1 MTLGTNSPFDIT
13 QTPEFLEL
21 YEKGMMDSEIE
32 DALKSTLNELEP
44 INPKDL
50 KVCSS
55 MTNPPP
61 MVVAV
66 FRSMA
71 LIFEPVKVFEKIDGK
86 KTVNW
91 WATCK
96 AMVKDHLGFIKG
108 LKDFGNELSDE
119 VYEKLMRLKSSN
131 PDAFDFSLVKSK
143 SLVAAQLGA
152 WVGCQMKIH
161 LLRQLY
167 IKMGQVEATQPS
179 QQSVQ
184 EGTAA
189 DLNANETIQRDEPIR
204 FDQENLDYAE
214 TGAGLERMQLT
225 DNESE
230 ILDKID
236 SQLKLATS
244 LLKFTEDDEL
254 NELLIVD
261 KPPQIL
267 EIIFEA
273 ICYIINPPPVWVVD
287 PSSGT
292 KTVEYWK
299 TSQNMIRDKANFLN
313 SIFTYDAE
321 RQMDYHTFCVLE
333 KLAEDNPQLKNLET
347 DERAPP
353 LISGLYLW
361 IAAQKNIYYLMNIY
375 YKNCISAPQVDVE
388 VNQPSESSS
397 PERNEHKS
405 LPKPQILEEPGC
417 EDGSPVQEPISSQT
431 EVFETQNSI
440 SQNSKA
446 DTPDQGDAQTMGT
459 ELYNATEFLA
469 YFANTLTVSD
479 ISEMKSYNKRPESHL
494 RVLEGVCYV
503 LKIQPQKVWNSDKHL
518 ETFDWES
525 TIKGML
531 STNGLIRRF

>member
-1 MTLGTNSPFDIT
+1 
-13 QTPEFLEL
+13 
-21 YEKGMMDSEIE
+21 
-32 DALKSTLNELEP
+32 
-44 INPKDL
+44 
-50 KVCSS
+50 
-55 MTNPPP
+55 
-61 MVVAV
+61 
-66 FRSMA
+66 
-71 LIFEPVKVFEKIDGK
+71 
-86 KTVNW
+86 
-91 WATCK
+91 
-96 AMVKDHLGFIKG
+96 
-108 LKDFGNELSDE
+108 
-119 VYEKLMRLKSSN
+119 
-131 PDAFDFSLVKSK
+131 
-143 SLVAAQLGA
+143 
-152 WVGCQMKIH
+152 
-161 LLRQLY
+161 
-167 IKMGQVEATQPS
+167 MGQVEAKQVS
-179 QQSVQ
+179 QLSEQGVP
-184 EGTAA
+184 
-189 DLNANETIQRDEPIR
+189 DLVANETIQRDGPVR

-214 TGAGLERMQLT
+214 TGPHLEKMQLT

-273 ICYIINPPPVWVVD
+273 ICYIINPPPVWVVN
-287 PSSGT
+287 PSTGA

-299 TSQNMIRDKANFLN
+299 TAQNMIRDKANFLN

-375 YKNCISAPQVDVE
+375 YKNCISAQPVE
-388 VNQPSESSS
+388 MEINHPSESSS
-397 PERNEHKS
+397 PERNEHQS

-417 EDGSPVQEPISSQT
+417 EDGSPVQENADSQT
-431 EVFETQNSI
+431 EVLETQNSNE
-440 SQNSKA
+440 SNSKPE
-446 DTPDQGDAQTMGT
+446 TPDEGDAQTMGT

-469 YFANTLTVSD
+469 YFASTLTVSD
-479 ISEMKSYNKRPESHL
+479 ISEMKNYNKRPESHM
-494 RVLEGVCYV
+494 RILEGVSYV
-503 LKIQPQKVWNSDKHL
+503 LKVPPVKVWNSEKCTESL
-518 ETFDWES
+518 DWES

-531 STNGLIRRF
+531 NTNGLIRKFLDYDYETSMDYETYYKLETLFLSRDGQPFGHELKLTGCIELLLGWIRSLKTVYWWKNKH